1 MTALASRRRRRTMVG
16 AIMAAALMAVAA
28 AGTIVGALTL
38 RDSEE
43 GELVGVDT
51 RQVVTF
57 PTTPNMAIAVADDEG
72 RLASL
77 VVATL
82 LPEGRGGSVA
92 IVPVN
97 ADATVGLGDSRQPI
111 NTVFSTDDPEGFAV
125 VVESLLSISLERL
138 IIVDEERLGELIEP
152 LTPID
157 VVLPEDV
164 VDSNAVGSGIVVTAG
179 EQTLRRSL
187 AAESMAAI
195 DDSGDAY
202 DHHPTTVELWSGLAD
217 STPLPPADP
226 SLGADG
232 EPVPPPATTE
242 EFLERLWSGKVQVR
256 DLDIDPGLAAL
267 AENPTN
273 LDLVVI
279 DRRDSLLVFSQVS
292 PALVSSPNDGLV
304 FRLEVRYSDEQL
316 AESENRFT
324 SRSQV
329 SRTLVGELLFFKAN
343 VVSVDP
349 AGAAAGA
356 PEVTRLEVA
365 QEQFIDDLQELA
377 PLVFGDVEVVLAP
390 VVLDGVDVVVKLG
403 TGYLEQQQTRA
414 PDTVEDE

>member
-1 MTALASRRRRRTMVG
+1 
-16 AIMAAALMAVAA
+16 MAVAA

-164 VDSNAVGSGIVVTAG
+164 VDSSAVGSGIVVTAG

-187 AAESMAAI
+187 AAERWPRSTTAAT
-195 DDSGDAY
+195 
-202 DHHPTTVELWSGLAD
+202 PTTTTRRRSSCGPALAD

-292 PALVSSPNDGLV
+292 PALVSTRTTAWSSG
-304 FRLEVRYSDEQL
+304 
-316 AESENRFT
+316 
-324 SRSQV
+324 SRSATPTSSSRSRRTV
-329 SRTLVGELLFFKAN
+329 SR
-343 VVSVDP
+343 
-349 AGAAAGA
+349 
-356 PEVTRLEVA
+356 
-365 QEQFIDDLQELA
+365 
-377 PLVFGDVEVVLAP
+377 
-390 VVLDGVDVVVKLG
+390 
-403 TGYLEQQQTRA
+403 RA
-414 PDTVEDE
+414 PRSRGRWSASCCSSRPTWCRSTPPAPRPARPR